1 MKIPLSAITNC
12 DYRFMN
18 RYDPNNYGNYTCV
31 EYSAMGAVWL
41 HNLGKQPVFGISMA
55 NHDNSLGH
63 AVCVVPNLGTYDF
76 HANIFF
82 PDYFWHKRPVN
93 EEDLSKITTAIAWD
107 DNQKLHFI
115 DIYYRYDANTYAHRY
130 VWTIN
135 TVYST
140 QEGLVLP

>member
-1 MKIPLSAITNC
+1 MS
-12 DYRFMN
+12 
-18 RYDPNNYGNYTCV
+18 
-31 EYSAMGAVWL
+31 
-41 HNLGKQPVFGISMA
+41 
-55 NHDNSLGH
+55 NHDKSWGH
-63 AVCVVPNLGTYDF
+63 TVCEVTNLGTYDF

-82 PDYFWHKRPVN
+82 PDYYWHRRPVN

-115 DIYYRYDANTYAHRY
+115 DIYYRYDTNTYAHRY

>member
-1 MKIPLSAITNC
+1 MKIELKVM
-12 DYRFMN
+12 DDGFVN
-18 RYDPNNYGNYTCV
+18 RYDPNSHRNYACV
-31 EYSAMGAVWL
+31 EYSAMGAIWL
-41 HNLGKQPVFGISMA
+41 HNSGKQPVFGVSMS
-55 NHDNSLGH
+55 NHDKSWGH
-63 AVCVVPNLGTYDF
+63 TVCVVPDLGTYDF

-115 DIYYRYDANTYAHRY
+115 DIYYRYDTNTYAHRY